1 MASALMSENEAN
13 IFMLGKL
20 IVDHGGEA
28 LRITLRKQMSGISQ
42 QKIDQLNK
50 ERIQLIER
58 IMNIPVVQAGPRF
71 EFGADILTK
80 NLVSCTFESEI
91 SNHYETFLHGTR
103 EWVFDEFLAW
113 FEDNTS
119 QNRAFVISAVAGMG
133 KSVIAA
139 TLCKRYP
146 SYFAAVHFFQH
157 NDSRFNDANV
167 LLQSLAGQIARNFPA
182 YEELLEDTLR
192 NLSEP
197 LRDMNVERLFSFLF
211 TELFEKITKFPK
223 RTLIML
229 DALDECGYPESL
241 LLADLLDNHLFKL
254 PPCFN
259 FVITTRPNKDC
270 NIIFKKLNPLFI
282 NFSDDDNLNDVKLL
296 IEERTG
302 PTNRVSHLKK
312 NLLEKSDGLM
322 LLASLLSSKIKN
334 QDSFNGSIPKD
345 LNEYYEISI
354 KRISDELDSFQISK
368 EKFQSLLNALA
379 VAKEPLPREL
389 VEDILDFNC
398 LSSVVKEI
406 MLCLFATNEEGHV
419 SFFHKSLSDWLD
431 GECKHNHSVNTT
443 DGNRVLL
450 AFCSRTLDNLKAVD
464 VDYNNFVTRA
474 SVMYSVK
481 YWFLH
486 MLAICDNDHV
496 IEYVGKYLV
505 DLDVLLASVSI
516 DRHRTLENFRLISSH
531 NIYFHLS
538 EGTRLLFNDIY
549 CVITRRFMNSIIFLQ
564 YVINEIKDLA
574 PKASTMLQTRFRESY
589 VERLDTHFVLTPLLR
604 LARNLI
610 SVNVSRKYD
619 YVVCGYEGFIV
630 QLFSLTTNRCLWIK
644 DISDQ
649 LSLSELKGFCVV
661 FHPFTDLIF
670 VSRLDKVLNVDRKV
684 VSSPFHCDHS
694 TSKFFTN
701 SCFSKDKYTM
711 VTSYKDN
718 LTVWDV
724 EKGEKM
730 HSVICSNVTS
740 LCFSNS
746 KKYLGV
752 IDEKNVFQTF
762 DVTKDYK
769 LFDSSPF
776 ENDAKRYRYYDRKLR
791 ILSTV
796 GLHSWSCALSDND
809 KVFIVNPSQEAP
821 PGLDLERT
829 FGLSPLD
836 PFDDSMLGV
845 SLINFTGYHYYLL
858 NDNNILL
865 FDYGHA
871 SHLVPM
877 AHAILTKSF
886 VLDNQIVCSNSN
898 FLYRRDEKKSCII
911 VNNLNTGHF
920 VNKECFV
927 NGMVALEN
935 GVILLTTKAIPEL
948 WNNDLTKL
956 LYSFDEVKD
965 IINIFQISKT
975 NEKCYR

>member
-1 MASALMSENEAN
+1 MAFFFKSEKEVN

-28 LRITLRKQMSGISQ
+28 LRITLRKQMSGTELFFFLNTTKNRNKLLRIKKKIIRHDAWILLYPDPPRLPDENDFDITLLCVLLRTICNLKQPNNPIWTNKPNATDHSTEADITRIRLYRNECYAHIPNTSFSLGDFETLWKEVCQPIVRLGISQ
-42 QKIDQLNK
+42 QKIDQLNQ
-50 ERIQLIER
+50 ERTQPILCLVGNETTVR
-58 IMNIPVVQAGPRF
+58 NPSF
-71 EFGADILTK
+71 EFGADILTN
-80 NLVSCTFESEI
+80 NLVSCNFECDI
-91 SNHYETFLHGTR
+91 SNQYETFLHGTR

-133 KSVIAA
+133 KSAIAA

-167 LLQSLAGQIARNFPA
+167 LLQSLARQIARNFPA
-182 YEELLEDTLR
+182 YEKLLEVKLR
-192 NLSEP
+192 NVSEP

-211 TELFEKITKFPK
+211 TELFEKITEFPK

-254 PPCFN
+254 PPCFY

-270 NIIFKKLNPLFI
+270 HIIIEKLNPLFI

-296 IEERTG
+296 IDERIG
-302 PTNRVSHLKK
+302 PTNRVLHLKE

-345 LNEYYEISI
+345 LNEYYEISL

-368 EKFQSLLNALA
+368 EKFQSLLNTLA
-379 VAKEPLPREL
+379 VAKEPLPWEV
-389 VEDILDFNC
+389 VEDILNFNC
-398 LSSVVKEI
+398 VSSVVREI
-406 MLCLFATNEEGHV
+406 MLCLFATNAEGHV
-419 SFFHKSLSDWLD
+419 SFFHKSLSDWLA
-431 GECKHNHSVNTT
+431 GECKHNYSVNTT
-443 DGNRVLL
+443 DGNRVVL

-464 VDYNNFVTRA
+464 VDYNNFVKRA

-486 MLAICDNDHV
+486 MIAICDNDHV
-496 IEYVGKYLV
+496 VEYVGKYLV

-549 CVITRRFMNSIIFLQ
+549 CAITRHFMNSIIFLQ
-564 YVINEIKDLA
+564 YVVNEIKDLA
-574 PKASTMLQTRFRESY
+574 PKASTMLQTRFRESSY
-589 VERLDTHFVLTPLLR
+589 VERLDTHFVLNPFLR

-610 SVNVSRKYD
+610 SVNVSRNYD

-670 VSRLDKVLNVDRKV
+670 VSQLDKVLNVDRKV
-684 VSSPFHCDHS
+684 VSSPFHCDDS
-694 TSKFFTN
+694 TCKFFTN
-701 SCFSKDKYTM
+701 SCFPRISTQ
-711 VTSYKDN
+711 
-718 LTVWDV
+718 W
-724 EKGEKM
+724 
-730 HSVICSNVTS
+730 S
-740 LCFSNS
+740 L
-746 KKYLGV
+746 
-752 IDEKNVFQTF
+752 
-762 DVTKDYK
+762 VTK
-769 LFDSSPF
+769 
-776 ENDAKRYRYYDRKLR
+776 
-791 ILSTV
+791 
-796 GLHSWSCALSDND
+796 
-809 KVFIVNPSQEAP
+809 
-821 PGLDLERT
+821 
-829 FGLSPLD
+829 
-836 PFDDSMLGV
+836 
-845 SLINFTGYHYYLL
+845 
-858 NDNNILL
+858 
-865 FDYGHA
+865 
-871 SHLVPM
+871 
-877 AHAILTKSF
+877 
-886 VLDNQIVCSNSN
+886 
-898 FLYRRDEKKSCII
+898 
-911 VNNLNTGHF
+911 
-920 VNKECFV
+920 
-927 NGMVALEN
+927 
-935 GVILLTTKAIPEL
+935 
-948 WNNDLTKL
+948 
-956 LYSFDEVKD
+956 
-965 IINIFQISKT
+965 IF
-975 NEKCYR
+975 